1 MGNKVKIVIGGKD
14 FSEHASYPVAV
25 QKTLNDTLDT
35 AQVEMKHLKIKD
47 PFEPFTDVVLKIGG
61 KTENFF
67 VATDEVDEIVGIGL
81 YNHMVTVIEYTKE
94 SERILMEAK
103 AFTNPIIPD
112 YTDGQSLANF
122 EVYEEVT
129 ESADGSGHYVGNA
142 TASSGILSPI
152 LIGTDLVIPS
162 ITSIVPAGDYGID
175 PAETQIIKI
184 YYSDSRIPIQY
195 IQESGSYYYT
205 DISGTL
211 EYEGSFGASFNFEK
225 EGFYSV
231 WYRIFGA
238 SNGHYMD
245 FVSPIIS
252 VSQPVSKEP
261 YTIKNVIETLLS
273 MCIPRRLGDPQKY
286 FLYLTADQEKK
297 ISSTAP
303 EFHFSNSRSLWENLR
318 EIGRY
323 VHAIPRLE
331 KSGYQTAVKFDDLGG
346 TVYADMSTGHKI
358 ARRASYNISSYT
370 SGLESLANN
379 LINADDRAHGSI
391 IEPYNNGWKSL
402 RTASETARIQE
413 GSSYIETAFP
423 IEDKIKLSVY
433 FEYNGNKYSGD
444 ITPYLFEKADY
455 DLLLSSSGVY
465 PTSKSYALYYTR
477 GSQNIEGLWF
487 KPNDEVISTLNSFGN
502 YAIVNIICAATGC
515 STNIFKQITYPDI
528 CFRVTYIPTVSARVH
543 NFDPHTSRFC
553 GYLADNQAANKLSAK
568 SLGENMQGQLA
579 MLPTSTE
586 SVSYLFR
593 DYDKIPK
600 VGNLFDQYNYISS
613 ETIRIYPNFC
623 EAQIDLS
630 TGYNEQG
637 AFVEIP
643 SKFRQFEI
651 PAGETRYTVL
661 DEFCYFSEHYED
673 DDSDT
678 ICGDIIK
685 SSVADVLDGIGNRP
699 SLNITL
705 AEVDTSADDGTVIA
719 SGILL
724 PVMSLAIGN
733 SLYFGFGFADN
744 FSAGNQS
751 ETGGSE
757 YRMNQAVPYGDKFY
771 GMADRLSFSL
781 LYNANSVSI
790 VHEAHDWP
798 VKSPSM
804 ISGTVAATTGEKPL
818 LWYKDSA
825 DAGNIA
831 YQLHMMTDSGY
842 IIGTALAQHCTSIR
856 SEPEEEPSVLYVFGH
871 RIHELTGTTDTSDAL
886 GTGYS
891 FKATTQDTAG
901 NITGYKITLTVPQN
915 PEGVKAWAIIK
926 AGEFLLGK
934 NSENVPPE
942 IYLNFRREIKEI

>member
-1 MGNKVKIVIGGKD
+1 MGNKVNIIIGGQD
-14 FSEHASYPVAV
+14 FSGHASYPIAV

-35 AQVEMKHLKIKD
+35 AQVELKNLKIKD

-67 VATDEVDEIVGIGL
+67 VAIDEVDEIVGIGL

-103 AFTNPIIPD
+103 AFTNPIVPN
-112 YTDGQSLANF
+112 YTEGQSLADF
-122 EVYEEVT
+122 EVYEEIT

-152 LIGTDLVIPS
+152 LIGTDWEIPS
-162 ITSIVPAGDYGID
+162 ITSIVTPGDYGLD

-211 EYEGSFGASFNFEK
+211 EYEGSFGASFNFAK

-252 VSQPVSKEP
+252 VSQPVRKEP
-261 YTIKNVIETLLS
+261 YTVKNVIETLLS

-297 ISSTAP
+297 FFATAP

-323 VHAIPRLE
+323 VHAIPRFE
-331 KSGYQTAVKFDDLGG
+331 KSGHQTAVKFDDLGG
-346 TVYADMSTGHKI
+346 TVYADMSTGRKI

-379 LINADDRAHGSI
+379 LINADDISQGSI

-423 IEDKIKLSVY
+423 IEDKVKLSVY
-433 FEYNGNKYSGD
+433 FKYNGKEYSGD
-444 ITPYLFEKADY
+444 ITPYLFEKSDY

-487 KPNDEVISTLNSFGN
+487 KPNDEIISTLNSFEN

-515 STNIFKQITYPDI
+515 STSIFKQITYPDI

-543 NFDPHTSRFC
+543 NFDPQATGFC
-553 GYLADNQAANKLSAK
+553 GFLADNQAANKLSAK

-579 MLPTSTE
+579 MLPTSSE

-637 AFVEIP
+637 AFVEMP

-661 DEFCYFSEHYED
+661 DEFCYFSDHYED

-678 ICGDIIK
+678 ICGNIIK
-685 SSVADVLDGIGNRP
+685 SSVADALDGVGNRP
-699 SLNITL
+699 SLNITM

-733 SLYFGFGFADN
+733 SMYFGFCFADN
-744 FSAGNQS
+744 YSAGNQS
-751 ETGGSE
+751 ITGGSK
-757 YRMNQAVPYGDKFY
+757 YRMNQAVPYADKYY

-781 LYNANSVSI
+781 LYNAKSSSI
-790 VHEAHDWP
+790 VQEAHAWP
-798 VKSPSM
+798 VKSSSM

-825 DAGNIA
+825 DAGNVA
-831 YQLHMMTDSGY
+831 YQLHMMTDSGF

-856 SEPEEEPSVLYVFGH
+856 SEPEAEPAELYVFGH
-871 RIHELTGTTDTSDAL
+871 RIHELTGTTDTSDAI

-901 NITGYKITLTVPQN
+901 NITGYKITLTVPQK
-915 PEGVKAWAIIK
+915 PAGVKAWAIIK
-926 AGEFLLGK
+926 AGEFLLGQ
-934 NSENVPPE
+934 NSENVPTE

>member
-1 MGNKVKIVIGGKD
+1 MGNKVNIIIGGQD

-35 AQVEMKHLKIKD
+35 AQVELKHLKIKD

-81 YNHMVTVIEYTKE
+81 YNHRVTVIEYTKE

-112 YTDGQSLANF
+112 YTDGQSLATF
-122 EVYEEVT
+122 EVYEEVN
-129 ESADGSGHYVGNA
+129 ESADGSGHYVGNVA
-142 TASSGILSPI
+142 ASSGVVSPI

-162 ITSIVPAGDYGID
+162 ITSIVPPSDYGLD
-175 PAETQIIKI
+175 PAETQIVKI

-211 EYEGSFGASFNFEK
+211 EYEGSFGSSFNFAK

-231 WYRIFGA
+231 WYRILG
-238 SNGHYMD
+238 SGNGYYKD

-261 YTIKNVIETLLS
+261 YTVKNVTETLLS
-273 MCIPRRLGDPQKY
+273 MCIPRRLGDTQKY
-286 FLYLTADQEKK
+286 FLYLTADQEIKF
-297 ISSTAP
+297 SETAP

-323 VHAIPRLE
+323 VHAIPRFE

-346 TVYADMSTGHKI
+346 TEYADMSSGRKI
-358 ARRASYNISSYT
+358 AHRSSYNISGYT

-379 LINADDRAHGSI
+379 LINADDRAQGSI

-413 GSSYIETAFP
+413 GSAFIETTFP
-423 IEDKIKLSVY
+423 IEDKVKLSVY
-433 FEYNGNKYSGD
+433 FKYNGKEYSGD
-444 ITPYLFEKADY
+444 ITPYLLEKSDY

-465 PTSKSYALYYTR
+465 PTSKSYAIYYTR
-477 GSQNIEGLWF
+477 GSRNIEGLWF
-487 KPNDEVISTLNSFGN
+487 KPNDKIISTLNSFEN
-502 YAIVNIICAATGC
+502 YSIVNIICAATGC

-543 NFDPHTSRFC
+543 NFDPQASRFC

-568 SLGENMQGQLA
+568 SLGENLQGQLA
-579 MLPTSTE
+579 MLPTSSE
-586 SVSYLFR
+586 SMSYLFR
-593 DYDKIPK
+593 DYDKIPD
-600 VGNLFDQYNYISS
+600 VGKLFDANNYICA
-613 ETIRIYPNFC
+613 ETIRVYPNFC
-623 EAQIDLS
+623 EVQIDLS

-637 AFVEIP
+637 VFVEMP

-661 DEFCYFSEHYED
+661 DEFCYFSDHYED
-673 DDSDT
+673 DESDT
-678 ICGDIIK
+678 ICGNIIK
-685 SSVADVLDGIGNRP
+685 SSVADALDGIGNRP
-699 SLNITL
+699 SLHVTL
-705 AEVDTSADDGTVIA
+705 AEAETAADDGTVIA
-719 SGILL
+719 RGILL

-744 FSAGNQS
+744 FSAGNRS
-751 ETGGSE
+751 ATGGSE
-757 YRMNQAVPYGDKFY
+757 YRMNQAVPYADRFY

-781 LYNANSVSI
+781 LYNANAGSI
-790 VHEAHDWP
+790 VQEAHDWP
-798 VKSPSM
+798 VKSQTM
-804 ISGTVAATTGEKPL
+804 ISGTVAATTGDKPL

-831 YQLHMMTDSGY
+831 YQLHIMTDSGY
-842 IIGTALAQHCTSIR
+842 IIGTSLAQHCTSIR
-856 SEPEEEPSVLYVFGH
+856 SEPEKEPSVLYFFDH

-886 GTGYS
+886 GSGYS
-891 FKATTQDTAG
+891 FKDTTKDASG
-901 NITGYKITLTVPQN
+901 NITGYKITLTIPQK
-915 PEGVKAWAIIK
+915 PAGIQAWAIIK
-926 AGEFLLGK
+926 GHDFLIGQ
-934 NSENVPPE
+934 NSENVPSE
-942 IYLNFRREIKEI
+942 IYLNFKRGIKEP